1 MEWQVLWSVTPPADQ
16 PPECGVRIDDRWP
29 GHGERSH
36 AHRIQ
41 RSQEMENTAS
51 AKSRTQLACGGQC
64 GPRARAQ
71 FATCMDKSHHHRG
84 TALLTLRCEPARTR
98 LGAGPVAVVR
108 ETYAGLRYDG
118 CSAVSHSRLKALRIT
133 MCGQKPRAQNTWRVH
148 VFPGLKQQ
156 RQKIHSAS
164 SGPGLHG

>member
-1 MEWQVLWSVTPPADQ
+1 M
-16 PPECGVRIDDRWP
+16 RIDDRKW
-29 GHGERSH
+29 
-36 AHRIQ
+36 
-41 RSQEMENTAS
+41 ENSAS
-51 AKSRTQLACGGQC
+51 AKSRTRLDHTRSAPRNSARSDTLHHLRTDHLTCGGQC

-84 TALLTLRCEPARTR
+84 TALLTLYCEPARTR
-98 LGAGPVAVVR
+98 LGAGPGAVVR
-108 ETYAGLRYDG
+108 ETYAGMRYDG

-156 RQKIHSAS
+156 LQKVHSAS